1 MRQSL
6 QKRLGQLEERSAAV
20 RDAGR
25 YVCAESPIGKIRE
38 ILRANNFEQGPRES
52 LAETFARFLGMSSR
66 ELNSRLMERAYGR
79 SVGGF

>member
-1 MRQSL
+1 MRRNL
-6 QKRLGQLEERSAAV
+6 HRRLGQLEEKHAAAREARRHASV
-20 RDAGR
+20 
-25 YVCAESPIGKIRE
+25 ESPIPQIRE